1 MADEVELE
9 PEFEDEDDFT
19 TRLDE
24 LSRKKPQTNT
34 PDTTAPQGAPP
45 VEEAAVP
52 TNTPRFSP
60 KRQAKENKKLLEQ
73 AQREAERKRKADQT
87 EARRALREQQ
97 QDQAREQ
104 RIQSREALR
113 ISREQVTAARS
124 DAISER
130 VQSYSFASS
139 IGFPGYVAASVVD
152 AMYIRPKEERAVEEE
167 RQYQRDLQRYNE
179 QVARDQIAEKRRQEQ
194 AIRDMPIDAV
204 QVDERGKPVKNPPLP
219 PGLPPIPPSN
229 VPPPGGLPPNN
240 PVPPT
245 GGQPPNQPP
254 GQPPQGP
261 PPGANPPPIRP
272 QRQPPVL
279 PSSNIGQAAVPITA
293 AIQAAQYINQAID
306 RLGDNVNA
314 LGVSIAKG
322 DGTEA
327 SKATAKTFQSAID
340 PLGVQIPLNVAV
352 QSFETLLDINKSI
365 LETTKQNL
373 SFSPKSL
380 VATVS
385 GDIDKLVQS
394 IELSRR
400 TDPVTA
406 ELIKANTQFDMA
418 WAEARAQFIEVLG
431 PRIIQL
437 LELLT
442 LGLQAQT
449 NAIDFGSGAT
459 RGFIETAWPAL
470 GALLDKIA
478 DNTKKD
484 RDDQTDKDLVEQINK
499 FFDPGTQKAKMRMN
513 NTFPNPGN
521 QR

>member
-60 KRQAKENKKLLEQ
+60 KRQARENKKLLEQ

-87 EARRALREQQ
+87 EARRTLREQQ

-254 GQPPQGP
+254 VQPPQGP
-261 PPGANPPPIRP
+261 PPGANPPPIPP

-352 QSFETLLDINKSI
+352 QSFDTLLDINKAI
-365 LETTKQNL
+365 LDTTRQNL
-373 SFSPKSL
+373 AFAPQSL
-380 VATVS
+380 QADIS
-385 GDIDKLVQS
+385 GDLQKLIQTMD
-394 IELSRR
+394 ISRR
-400 TDPVTA
+400 VDPTTA
-406 ELIKANTQFDMA
+406 QLIRANTQFEMA
-418 WAEARAQFIEVLG
+418 WQETRAQLIENLG
-431 PRIIQL
+431 PAVIKL
-437 LELLT
+437 LELITLLLRTQTTVIDVGSSALQGFGNGAAPVLT
-442 LGLQAQT
+442 MILTFL
-449 NAIDFGSGAT
+449 S
-459 RGFIETAWPAL
+459 
-470 GALLDKIA
+470 KIVA
-478 DNTKKD
+478 N
-484 RDDQTDKDLVEQINK
+484 TDKDVDLDDSDILNQIGQ
-499 FFDPGTQKAKMRMN
+499 FFDPDNRKTKMKMN
-513 NTFPNPGN
+513 STFPNP
-521 QR
+521 